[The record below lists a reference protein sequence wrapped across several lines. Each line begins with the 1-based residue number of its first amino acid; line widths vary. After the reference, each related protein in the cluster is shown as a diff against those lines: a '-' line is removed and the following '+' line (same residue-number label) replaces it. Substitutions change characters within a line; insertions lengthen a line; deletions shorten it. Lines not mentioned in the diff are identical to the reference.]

1 MLDGYPGNT
10 ERIHRAVAFMDVKH
24 AGRTLNVTV
33 SIGVA
38 EMREPE
44 MDWEVAV
51 NSADTAL
58 YEAKKKAVAT
68 KLSAIC

>member
-1 MLDGYPGNT
+1 
-10 ERIHRAVAFMDVKH
+10 MDVKH